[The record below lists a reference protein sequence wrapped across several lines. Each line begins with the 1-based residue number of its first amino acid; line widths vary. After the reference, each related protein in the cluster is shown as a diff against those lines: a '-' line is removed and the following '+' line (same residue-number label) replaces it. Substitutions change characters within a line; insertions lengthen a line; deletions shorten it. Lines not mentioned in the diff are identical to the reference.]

1 MSAIMTLPTDSLGAL
16 NVFVQAAETRSFT
29 AAGRQLGISSSA
41 VGKAVARLEERLGV
55 RLFHRSTR
63 AITLTPEGSL
73 FLERCRRIFCEVEAA
88 ELELSRT
95 RAHPRGVLR
104 VSLPVVG
111 MLMMPTL
118 SAFMQAWPDIEL
130 DLDFSD
136 RLVDVI
142 EEGFDAVIRTG
153 EASDSRLMTRVLGTF
168 GYRLVGAPAYF
179 EKNGTPETPGDLAA
193 HRGLFH
199 RYPQTGKLE
208 DWHLLDDGGKPVPAP
223 TRAAVSSAIEPLID
237 LAERG
242 HGLAC
247 LPEFAVSDRLARGTL
262 TSVLDDK
269 VGHSGTFR
277 ILWPSS
283 RHQAP
288 KLRAFVDF
296 MAANLLSETLRST
309 CA

>member
-1 MSAIMTLPTDSLGAL
+1 MTLPTDSLGAL
-16 NVFVQAAETRSFT
+16 NVFVQAADARSFT
-29 AAGRQLGISSSA
+29 VAGRQLGVSSSA
-41 VGKAVARLEERLGV
+41 VGKAIVRLEERLGV
-55 RLFHRSTR
+55 SLFHRSTR

-118 SAFMQAWPDIEL
+118 SAFMQAWPEIEL

-142 EEGFDAVIRTG
+142 EEGLDVVIRTG
-153 EASDSRLMTRVLGTF
+153 EVSDSRLMTRTLGAF
-168 GYRLVGAPAYF
+168 RYKLVGSPAYF
-179 EKNGTPETPGDLAA
+179 EKNGTPQTRADLAA

-208 DWHLLDDGGKPVPAP
+208 EWHLIGEDGELAAP
-223 TRAAVSSAIEPLID
+223 LTRAAVSSAIEPILD

-242 HGLAC
+242 HGIAC
-247 LPEFAVSDRLARGTL
+247 LPEFAVSEQLARGTL
-262 TSVLDDK
+262 TSVLENAI
-269 VGHSGTFR
+269 GHSGTFR

-296 MAANLLSETLRST
+296 MAANLFAETSRST